1 MEFKHDPTMVD
12 QFTVTFLIWP
22 DKVAEGQKREP
33 VSTRLT
39 LQARTL
45 GSDVQN
51 TPQKYFENKK

>member
-1 MEFKHDPTMVD
+1 MVD